1 MHILLDSLAMSFDRA
16 GNQPPAGF
24 DLGTEKI
31 EFKRGRQKILA
42 LHQRTAKVALKGTFL
57 SHERDMEKMG
67 TAPLPRGDIMRYQ
80 WLNAIVWRMQFPPND
95 RT

>member
-31 EFKRGRQKILA
+31 EFKRAAKKFWHSIKGLP
-42 LHQRTAKVALKGTFL
+42 KVALKGTFL